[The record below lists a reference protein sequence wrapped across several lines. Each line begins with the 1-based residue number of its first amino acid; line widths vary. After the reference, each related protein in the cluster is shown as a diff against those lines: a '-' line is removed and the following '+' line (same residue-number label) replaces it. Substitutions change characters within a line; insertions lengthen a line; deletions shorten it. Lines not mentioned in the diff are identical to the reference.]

1 MAHIEPT
8 PEQLKTAWLE
18 RRRHDWPPTFDAVM
32 AHPRYSRIVRMHAC
46 HVAVVNRTHCEV
58 LQPDPPPRT
67 RFSFRKPPGGKPQ
80 APLFDQ
86 KRAAS
91 GERDDD

>member
-8 PEQLKTAWLE
+8 PEQLQTAWME
-18 RRRHDWPPTFDAVM
+18 RRRRDWPPTFDAVM
-32 AHPRYSRIVRMHAC
+32 AHPRYSRLVRMHAC
-46 HVAVVNRTHCEV
+46 HAAVVTRTHGEV
-58 LQPDPPPRT
+58 LQPDPPPNVRH
-67 RFSFRKPPGGKPQ
+67 SFRKPLRTYPQ